1 MEIGPDGQ
9 KLIGYGIMI
18 VCGLAAM
25 LLVKRF
31 TKKK

>member
-9 KLIGYGIMI
+9 KLIGYGTLI
-18 VCGLAAM
+18 VAGLATM
-25 LLVKRF
+25 FLVKRF

>member
-18 VCGLAAM
+18 VAGLAAM

-31 TKKK
+31 TGKK